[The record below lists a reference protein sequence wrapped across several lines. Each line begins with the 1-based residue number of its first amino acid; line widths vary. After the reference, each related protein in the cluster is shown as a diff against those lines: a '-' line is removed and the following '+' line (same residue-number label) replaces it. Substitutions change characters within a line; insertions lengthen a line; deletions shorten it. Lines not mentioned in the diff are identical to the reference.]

1 MKPSDVIRRG
11 WCRRALAL
19 DSDGQFVK
27 PGSTRATAHCLIG
40 ACVSAGVDIRRG
52 ALDGIVLRQVVRS
65 EAGRECGL
73 TEFND
78 VVAVSSEQVA
88 RVLENAGL

>member
-1 MKPSDVIRRG
+1 M
-11 WCRRALAL
+11 
-19 DSDGQFVK
+19 
-27 PGSTRATAHCLIG
+27 
-40 ACVSAGVDIRRG
+40 SAGVDIRRG
-52 ALDGIVLRQVVRS
+52 ALDGIVLRQVIRS

>member
-11 WCRRALAL
+11 WCRGALAL

-27 PGSTRATAHCLIG
+27 PGSTGATAHCLIG
-40 ACVSAGVDIRRG
+40 ACLSAGVEVRRD

-73 TEFND
+73 AEFND